1 MDCHGID
8 FRGRRQSLAGAEGYL
23 KVSGL
28 SDESLLAGLRSGEP
42 DHTAAFVR
50 RFQSRVYGL
59 AMKVVGDTN
68 VAEDVAQET
77 FVRAW
82 RYAGAYDA
90 RRGPVAT
97 WLLTIARN
105 VATDARR
112 LRGWECRDPAE
123 LAALGVPSPD
133 AGPEETALAL
143 GEAEELRRAIAE
155 LPEGQRRALVLAA
168 FQGCTAREIGEAEG
182 IALGTAKTRIRAA
195 MMKLRSALEGRR

>member
-1 MDCHGID
+1 M
-8 FRGRRQSLAGAEGYL
+8 EGYL
-23 KVSGL
+23 NVSGL
-28 SDESLLAGLRSGEP
+28 SDESLLAGLRSGDP

-59 AMKVVGDTN
+59 AVSMIGDRD

-90 RRGPVAT
+90 RRGPVVT

-105 VATDARR
+105 LATDARR

-123 LAALGVPSPD
+123 LTALGVASPE
-133 AGPEETALAL
+133 AGPEERALAAS
-143 GEAEELRRAIAE
+143 EAEELRRAIAG
-155 LPEGQRRALVLAA
+155 LPESQRRAIVLAA

-195 MMKLRSALEGRR
+195 MTKLRAALEGRR